1 MPKWLLTPLQT
12 FVSLFLFVE
21 VSAVVA
27 LALFAPVSAVLWLEP
42 QLSPGP
48 FKVLLMCFAGALAYF
63 GYGLCLLVVVPV
75 VRWVTFALGTP
86 LGKYP
91 YVSFRGY
98 QWASY
103 NALILIVRFS
113 FINWIRA
120 TPFNVLFYRLMGMSV
135 GARAQINT
143 AVVADCNLISIGEDT
158 VIGGDVTL
166 IAHAVEG
173 PNLVTARV
181 KIGSKV
187 TVGLMAV
194 IMPGCDIGDGAVL
207 AANAV
212 LKKGTVVGPG
222 EIWGGVPAVRVG
234 VRTKKPADPS
244 AGQGLEQH
252 AGADEKRDAREAA
265 P

>member
-12 FVSLFLFVE
+12 AVSLFLFVE
-21 VSAVVA
+21 VSAVVG
-27 LALFAPVSAVLWLEP
+27 LALFPPVSLWLWVEP
-42 QLSPGP
+42 QLSTGP
-48 FKVLLMCFAGALAYF
+48 LKVLLLCMLGAF
-63 GYGLCLLVVVPV
+63 GYFIYGMGLLVIVPIA
-75 VRWVTFALGTP
+75 RWATFAVGTS

-91 YVSFRGY
+91 YVSVKGY

-120 TPFNVLFYRLMGMSV
+120 TPFNVFFYRLMGMKV
-135 GARAQINT
+135 GARTQINT
-143 AVVADCNLISIGEDT
+143 AVVADCNLISIGDDT
-158 VIGGDVTL
+158 VIGGDCTL

-181 KIGSKV
+181 KIGSRV

-194 IMPGCDIGDGAVL
+194 IMPGCEIGDGAVL

-212 LKKGTVVGPG
+212 LKKGTIIGPG
-222 EIWGGVPAVRVG
+222 EIWGGVPAKRIG
-234 VRTKKPADPS
+234 VRGDKGVDVTPAV
-244 AGQGLEQH
+244 G
-252 AGADEKRDAREAA
+252 
-265 P
+265 

>member
-1 MPKWLLTPLQT
+1 MPKWLITPLQT
-12 FVSLFLFVE
+12 LISLFLFVE
-21 VSAVVA
+21 VSAVVG
-27 LALFAPVSAVLWLEP
+27 LGLFPPVQLWLWVEP

-48 FKVLLMCFAGALAYF
+48 LKVLLLCMLGALGYF
-63 GYGLCLLVVVPV
+63 LYGLALIPIVAVA
-75 VRWVTFALGTP
+75 RWVTFSLGTP

-120 TPFNVLFYRLMGMSV
+120 TPFNVLLYRLMGMTV
-135 GARAQINT
+135 GARTQINT
-143 AVVADCNLISIGEDT
+143 AVVADCNLITIGSDT

-173 PNLVTARV
+173 MNLVTAPVR
-181 KIGSKV
+181 IGSRV
-187 TVGLMAV
+187 TVGLMSV
-194 IMPGCDIGDGAVL
+194 IMPGCEIGDGAVL

-212 LKKGTVVGPG
+212 LKKGTKIGPG
-222 EIWGGVPAVRVG
+222 EIWGGVPAKRIATRG
-234 VRTKKPADPS
+234 EKPA
-244 AGQGLEQH
+244 AEI
-252 AGADEKRDAREAA
+252 A
-265 P
+265 PVA

>member
-1 MPKWLLTPLQT
+1 MARWLITPLQT
-12 FVSLFLFVE
+12 VVSLFLFVE
-21 VSAVVA
+21 VAVVA
-27 LALFAPVSAVLWLEP
+27 GLALFPAVSLFQWVEP

-48 FKVLLMCFAGALAYF
+48 LKVLLLCMVGALGYF
-63 GYGLCLLVVVPV
+63 IYGLSLVFIVPV
-75 VRWVTFALGTP
+75 ARWLTVALGTP

-91 YVSFRGY
+91 YVSVRGY

-120 TPFNVLFYRLMGMSV
+120 TPFNVIFYRLMGMKV

-143 AVVADCNLISIGEDT
+143 AVVADCNLISVGADT

-181 KIGSKV
+181 VIGDRV
-187 TVGLMAV
+187 TVGLMSV
-194 IMPGCDIGDGAVL
+194 VMPGCEIGDGAVL

-212 LKKGTVVGPG
+212 LKKGTKIPPN
-222 EIWGGVPAVRVG
+222 EIWGGVPARRIG
-234 VRTKKPADPS
+234 VRGEKKN
-244 AGQGLEQH
+244 E
-252 AGADEKRDAREAA
+252 EAV
-265 P
+265 PVG

>member
-12 FVSLFLFVE
+12 AVSLFLFVE
-21 VSAVVA
+21 VSAVVG
-27 LALFAPVSAVLWLEP
+27 LALFPTVSLWLWVEP
-42 QLSPGP
+42 QLTAGP
-48 FKVLLMCFAGALAYF
+48 LKVLLLCILGAF
-63 GYGLCLLVVVPV
+63 GYFLYGLSLLLIVPV
-75 VRWVTFALGTP
+75 ARWVTFSLGTS

-120 TPFNVLFYRLMGMSV
+120 TPFNVFFYRLMGMTV
-135 GARAQINT
+135 GARTQINT

-181 KIGSKV
+181 KIGSRV
-187 TVGLMAV
+187 TVGLMSV
-194 IMPGCDIGDGAVL
+194 IMPGCEIGDGAVL

-212 LKKGTVVGPG
+212 LKKGTIIGPG
-222 EIWGGVPAVRVG
+222 EVWGGVPARRIGTRGEKGVELTPAVG
-234 VRTKKPADPS
+234 
-244 AGQGLEQH
+244 
-252 AGADEKRDAREAA
+252 
-265 P
+265 

>member
-1 MPKWLLTPLQT
+1 MPKWLITPLQT
-12 FVSLFLFVE
+12 LISLFLFVE
-21 VSAVVA
+21 VSAVVG
-27 LALFAPVSAVLWLEP
+27 LALFPPVQLWMWVEP

-48 FKVLLMCFAGALAYF
+48 LKVLLRCMLGALGYF
-63 GYGLCLLVVVPV
+63 LYGLGLIPV
-75 VRWVTFALGTP
+75 VAVARWLTFSLGTP

-120 TPFNVLFYRLMGMSV
+120 TPFNVLLYRLMGMSV
-135 GARAQINT
+135 GARTQINT
-143 AVVADCNLISIGEDT
+143 AVVADCNLITIGSDT

-173 PNLVTARV
+173 MNLVTAPVR
-181 KIGSKV
+181 IGSRV
-187 TVGLMAV
+187 TVGLMSV
-194 IMPGCDIGDGAVL
+194 IMPGCEIGDGAVL

-212 LKKGTVVGPG
+212 LKKGTKIGPG
-222 EIWGGVPAVRVG
+222 EIWGGVPAKRIATRG
-234 VRTKKPADPS
+234 EKPA
-244 AGQGLEQH
+244 AEI
-252 AGADEKRDAREAA
+252 A
-265 P
+265 PVA

>member
-1 MPKWLLTPLQT
+1 MPKWFITPLQT
-12 FVSLFLFVE
+12 VVSLFLFVE
-21 VSAVVA
+21 VAAIAGVA
-27 LALFAPVSAVLWLEP
+27 LFPGVSLWLWVEP
-42 QLSPGP
+42 QLNAGP
-48 FKVLLMCFAGALAYF
+48 LKVLLLCMLGALGYF
-63 GYGLCLLVVVPV
+63 IYGLTLLLVVPIA
-75 VRWVTFALGTP
+75 RWLTFSLGTG

-91 YVSFRGY
+91 YISFKGY

-120 TPFNVLFYRLMGMSV
+120 TPFNVFFYRMMGMKV
-135 GARAQINT
+135 GARSQINT
-143 AVVADCNLISIGEDT
+143 AVVADCNLIEVGDDT

-181 KIGSKV
+181 KIGSRV

-194 IMPGCDIGDGAVL
+194 VMPGCEIGDGAVI

-212 LKKGTVVGPG
+212 LKKGTIIGPG
-222 EIWGGVPAVRVG
+222 EIWGGVPAKKIGARGEKG
-234 VRTKKPADPS
+234 VETATPVA
-244 AGQGLEQH
+244 
-252 AGADEKRDAREAA
+252 
-265 P
+265 

>member
-1 MPKWLLTPLQT
+1 MPKWLITPLQT
-12 FVSLFLFVE
+12 VVTLFLFIE
-21 VSAVVA
+21 VSAVVG
-27 LALFAPVSAVLWLEP
+27 LALFPPVSLWLWVEP
-42 QLSPGP
+42 QLSAGP
-48 FKVLLMCFAGALAYF
+48 LKVLLLCMLGALGYF
-63 GYGLCLLVVVPV
+63 LYGLSLLVIVPIA
-75 VRWVTFALGTP
+75 RWVTFSLGTG

-91 YVSFRGY
+91 YISFRGY

-120 TPFNVLFYRLMGMSV
+120 TPFNVVFYRAMGMTV
-135 GARAQINT
+135 GARTQINT

-181 KIGSKV
+181 KIGSRV

-194 IMPGCDIGDGAVL
+194 VMPGCEIGDGAIL

-212 LKKGTVVGPG
+212 LKKGTVIGPG
-222 EIWGGVPAVRVG
+222 EIWGGVPAKRIG
-234 VRTKKPADPS
+234 VRGEKPAEPV
-244 AGQGLEQH
+244 AVL
-252 AGADEKRDAREAA
+252 
-265 P
+265 

>member
-21 VSAVVA
+21 VSAVVG
-27 LALFAPVSAVLWLEP
+27 LALFPPVTLWLWVEP
-42 QLSPGP
+42 QLTAGP
-48 FKVLLMCFAGALAYF
+48 LKVLLLCMLGALGYF
-63 GYGLCLLVVVPV
+63 IYGLTLLLVVPIA
-75 VRWVTFALGTP
+75 RWVTFSLGTA

-120 TPFNVLFYRLMGMSV
+120 TPFNVFFYRLMGMTV
-135 GARAQINT
+135 GARTQINT
-143 AVVADCNLISIGEDT
+143 AVVADCNLITIGDDT

-181 KIGSKV
+181 KIGSRV
-187 TVGLMAV
+187 TVGLMSV
-194 IMPGCDIGDGAVL
+194 VMPGCEIGDGAVL

-212 LKKGTVVGPG
+212 LKKGTIIPAG
-222 EIWGGVPAVRVG
+222 EIWGGVPARRLG
-234 VRTKKPADPS
+234 VR
-244 AGQGLEQH
+244 G
-252 AGADEKRDAREAA
+252 EKSVEAVQ
-265 P
+265 PVG

>member
-1 MPKWLLTPLQT
+1 MPKWLITPLQT

-21 VSAVVA
+21 VSAVVGVS
-27 LALFAPVSAVLWLEP
+27 LFLPVSGVLWLEP
-42 QLSPGP
+42 QLAPGHL
-48 FKVLLMCFAGALAYF
+48 KVLLMCMAGTLAYF

-75 VRWVTFALGTP
+75 VRWATFALGTP

-91 YVSFRGY
+91 YVSFKGY

-120 TPFNVLFYRLMGMSV
+120 TPFNVFFYRLMGMKV

-143 AVVADCNLISIGEDT
+143 AVVADCNLITIGDDT
-158 VIGGDVTL
+158 VVGGDVTL

-173 PNLVTARV
+173 PNLVTAPV

-194 IMPGCDIGDGAVL
+194 VMPGCEIGDGAVI

-212 LKKGTVVGPG
+212 LKKGTIIGPG

-234 VRTKKPADPS
+234 QRK
-244 AGQGLEQH
+244 
-252 AGADEKRDAREAA
+252 EKAPVSDAA
-265 P
+265 PATP

>member
-1 MPKWLLTPLQT
+1 MPRWLITPLQT
-12 FVSLFLFVE
+12 VITLFLFVE
-21 VSAVVA
+21 VAAVVG
-27 LALFAPVSAVLWLEP
+27 LALFPPVRAVLWLEP
-42 QLSPGP
+42 QLPPGEL
-48 FKVLLMCFAGALAYF
+48 KILGLCMAGALAYF
-63 GYGLCLLVVVPV
+63 GYGLGLLLLVPV
-75 VRWVTFALGTP
+75 VRWVTFAIGTP

-91 YVSFRGY
+91 YISFRGY

-120 TPFNVLFYRLMGMSV
+120 TPFNVLFYRLMGMKV
-135 GARAQINT
+135 GARTQINT
-143 AVVADCNLISIGEDT
+143 AVVADCNLIEIGADT

-173 PNLVTARV
+173 PNLVTSRV

-194 IMPGCDIGDGAVL
+194 IMPGCEIGDGAVV

-212 LKKGTVVGPG
+212 LKKGTQIGAG
-222 EIWGGVPAVRVG
+222 EIWGGVPARQLG
-234 VRTKKPADPS
+234 VRGQKPPV
-244 AGQGLEQH
+244 EV
-252 AGADEKRDAREAA
+252 AA
-265 P
+265 PTDRA

>member
-1 MPKWLLTPLQT
+1 MPKWFITPLQT
-12 FVSLFLFVE
+12 VVTLFLFVE
-21 VSAVVA
+21 VSAVA
-27 LALFAPVSAVLWLEP
+27 GLALFPPVSLWLWVEP
-42 QLSPGP
+42 QLTAGP
-48 FKVLLMCFAGALAYF
+48 VKVLLLCMLGALGYF
-63 GYGLCLLVVVPV
+63 LYGMCLIPV
-75 VRWVTFALGTP
+75 VAVARWVTFSLGTG

-91 YVSFRGY
+91 YISFRGY

-120 TPFNVLFYRLMGMSV
+120 TPFNVLFYRLMGMTV
-135 GARAQINT
+135 GARTQINT
-143 AVVADCNLISIGEDT
+143 AVVADCNLITIGEDT

-181 KIGSKV
+181 KIGSRV

-194 IMPGCDIGDGAVL
+194 VMPGCEIGDGAIL

-212 LKKGTVVGPG
+212 LKKGTIIGPG
-222 EIWGGVPAVRVG
+222 EIWGGVPAKRIG
-234 VRTKKPADPS
+234 TRGEKS
-244 AGQGLEQH
+244 AETTQPV
-252 AGADEKRDAREAA
+252 A
-265 P
+265 